1 MRLYRGEYANWAP
14 DDDDDDDEVPTEEE
28 LAAAAAAAKAA
39 ADAADC
45 CAMSAGGLWRDASCA
60 SYARF
65 VCELED
71 PVVVETSGTFRMAAG
86 EARYFELLH
95 VHNDSVAG
103 AGGAGALLGLSLAI
117 APLDGSAAF
126 STRVSGACLGGR
138 GAGRARARARAL
150 RAPPLSPALV
160 SRSS

>member
-14 DDDDDDDEVPTEEE
+14 DDDDDDDDATAEE

-39 ADAADC
+39 AEAADC

-138 GAGRARARARAL
+138 GRAGRTL
-150 RAPPLSPALV
+150 HPSPARV